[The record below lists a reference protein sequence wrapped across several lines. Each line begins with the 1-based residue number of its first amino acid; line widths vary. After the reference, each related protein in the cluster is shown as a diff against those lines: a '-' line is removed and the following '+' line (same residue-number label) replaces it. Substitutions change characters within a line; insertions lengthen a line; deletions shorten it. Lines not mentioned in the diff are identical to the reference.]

1 VERDLEKRFIYFFT
15 ARPRVRFDLSR
26 PPRYSLFGKE
36 LLVTFLVGGESK
48 RVKRSIPVFWHEGVS
63 FRPNFELLS
72 DSFIRF
78 FTDEMTTPIMSVHDF
93 LKLQRIDIG
102 FATEVHYVGITTDPG
117 GRPLDRQHRG
127 ICDTIYRNPAS
138 HHDFFIEVSL
148 FNPIS
153 DATSSDGGF
162 RMIFANSMTNE
173 IPVDDEGKVI
183 EAGFISYFDTK
194 SQEVD
199 RDRALGFLRNRLA
212 EMARQRKID
221 RIAFHL
227 EAESP
232 TEYDMLY
239 SRKIQPS
246 FSHTFL
252 WELDGI
258 EIKLMRFASEEELL
272 AYTSRARAA

>member
-1 VERDLEKRFIYFFT
+1 VKKGQLQ
-15 ARPRVRFDLSR
+15 LQ
-26 PPRYSLFGKE
+26 LHFGKE
-36 LLVTFLVGGESK
+36 LLVTFLVGVENK
-48 RVKRSIPVFWHEGVS
+48 RVKRSIPVFRHEGVI

-127 ICDTIYRNPAS
+127 ICDTFYRNPSS
-138 HHDFFIEVSL
+138 HYDFFIEISL
-148 FNPIS
+148 FNSIS

-173 IPVDDEGKVI
+173 IPTEDEGKVI

-199 RDRALGFLRNRLA
+199 RDKTLGFLRNRLA
-212 EMARQRKID
+212 EMAQKSKID

-227 EAESP
+227 ETESP

-239 SRKIQPS
+239 SRNIQPS

-252 WELDGI
+252 WELEGT
-258 EIKLMRFASEEELL
+258 EIKLIRFASEEELL
-272 AYTSRARAA
+272 AHTTRVRDA